1 MANDVFNIASD
12 IEVSIYTYPANT
24 MIWGVGRWGKDN
36 WASTSSTQGWQAVTC
51 ETVSVQ
57 TDNGLVVTS
66 GYTRPVASS
75 ATIIM
80 TGADFDPF
88 TNSTIHSGT
97 PVRVRVRPNP
107 DTAPST
113 WVTLWQGTVTD
124 CSVFYAPKTW
134 VNTITLR
141 CEQNLKDV
149 LNYVAETGITVTSP
163 CYAADFIDVINA
175 TAGSDIRAS
184 GAPSLKGY
192 ELDGLSVTI
201 PVNFGN
207 LLNILTDTNL
217 GAIVYKPLLDATAL
231 WYYAWPELEN
241 RPTEPDVIFESEV
254 SVTANRAEFT
264 DIQVTFDTSKYV
276 NTLRYYTA
284 GGVDDAVQNAGSV
297 DIVGNLE
304 GEVTTRHF
312 YATDADAA
320 AAIAVQTIP
329 TRSVDQITAPII
341 KRSGQLNTYLL
352 RDPFD
357 TARILVD
364 NDNMVMDE
372 SYYIINVSYDIGR
385 DFFNGTFDLWIGR

>member
-12 IEVSIYTYPANT
+12 VEVAIYTYPDST
-24 MIWGVGRWGKDN
+24 MIWGVSRWGQDN
-36 WASTSSTQGWQAVTC
+36 WASTSSAQAWQVITAD
-51 ETVSVQ
+51 TVNVQ

-66 GYTRPVASS
+66 GYTRPNTST

-80 TGADFDPF
+80 TGADFDPYL
-88 TNSTIHSGT
+88 NSTIHSGT

-107 DTAPST
+107 DTALTT

-124 CSVFYAPKTW
+124 CSVFYAPRTW
-134 VNTITLR
+134 TNTVTLR
-141 CEQNLKDV
+141 CEQALKDV
-149 LNYVAETGITVTSP
+149 LNYIAETGITVSSP
-163 CYAADFIDVINA
+163 CYAKEFIDVIN
-175 TAGSDIRAS
+175 TTSGSDIRYS
-184 GAPSLKGY
+184 GAPALIGY
-192 ELDGLSVTI
+192 ELDPLSVTI

-217 GAIVYKPLLDATAL
+217 GAIVYKPLQDATAL
-231 WYYAWPELEN
+231 WYYTWPELEN
-241 RPTEPDVIFESEV
+241 KPTDPDVVFV
-254 SVTANRAEFT
+254 SQASVLSNRAEFS

-284 GGVDDAVQNAGSV
+284 GGVDDAVQNTASV

-320 AAIAVQTIP
+320 ATIAVKTIP
-329 TRSVDQITAPII
+329 SRCIDQITAPII
-341 KRSGQLNTYLL
+341 SRAGQLNASLL

-357 TARILVD
+357 TARILV
-364 NDNMVMDE
+364 NNANMVMDE
-372 SYYIINVSYDIGR
+372 SYYIINVSYDIGSNY
-385 DFFNGTFDLWIGR
+385 FNGTFDLWIGR